1 MYCGGFGVQWAQNQ
15 GKCGVCGDDY
25 RDEVPRQHETG
36 GKFGNEIITATY
48 TAGDTLDIEVEI
60 VANHWGFF
68 VLKVC
73 PMTEPGEIA
82 SQACLD
88 QHPLEVVKTGDR
100 REVTRITCEAVIGRS
115 VAGMN
120 TWCEDICRA
129 DPYHCPTD
137 ICNCT
142 AHFKQDHQTTTEIQ
156 QTTTTTTT
164 TTTATTT
171 TTTVLATTTSTKEP
185 QYNWVVTSS

>member
-1 MYCGGFGVQWAQNQ
+1 MNWNDNEVYCGGFGVQWAQNQ
-15 GKCGVCGDDY
+15 GRCGVCGDDY

-60 VANHWGFF
+60 VSNHWGFF

-100 REVTRITCEAVIGRS
+100 SLVQEWR
-115 VAGMN
+115 
-120 TWCEDICRA
+120 
-129 DPYHCPTD
+129 
-137 ICNCT
+137 
-142 AHFKQDHQTTTEIQ
+142 Q
-156 QTTTTTTT
+156 QTLTF
-164 TTTATTT
+164 A
-171 TTTVLATTTSTKEP
+171 S
-185 QYNWVVTSS
+185 YNCYHAEI